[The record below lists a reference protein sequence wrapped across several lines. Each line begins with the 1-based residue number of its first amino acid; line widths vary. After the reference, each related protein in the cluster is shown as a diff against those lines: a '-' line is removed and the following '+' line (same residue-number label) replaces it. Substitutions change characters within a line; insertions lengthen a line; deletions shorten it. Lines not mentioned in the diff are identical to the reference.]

1 MPFDAIRSRIEEKAI
16 LTGSRFPPG
25 KLFDE
30 IPNQPPDRTYIGS
43 EIQLTSLPLRAFA
56 YARLLLVRGSRESH
70 HPPSP
75 SAFPCR

>member
-43 EIQLTSLPLRAFA
+43 EYSLP
-56 YARLLLVRGSRESH
+56 H
-70 HPPSP
+70 
-75 SAFPCR
+75 FPCVHSHMPGSYL